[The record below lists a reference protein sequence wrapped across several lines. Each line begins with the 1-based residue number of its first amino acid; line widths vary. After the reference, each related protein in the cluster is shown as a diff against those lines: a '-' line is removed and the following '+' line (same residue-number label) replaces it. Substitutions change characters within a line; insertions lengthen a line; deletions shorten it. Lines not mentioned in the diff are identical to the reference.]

1 MRIGSLSRKITLAN
15 SKLRAVWGSG
25 ALSTA
30 CHSLLPLSRFRLD
43 LGLIHIPLIVGPL
56 LGSEVLD
63 MTCTFDS
70 HTTIQRLGMLFNI
83 AHGRVAKA
91 SALFCSYTHIGE
103 HGRPSR
109 RSRAAVC
116 FFAANAGHEIKTSSS
131 RWVGKDFSWQRAL
144 LPSASARRTRPRWS
158 VTSAH
163 RMPIT
168 RRCIMFQN

>member
-1 MRIGSLSRKITLAN
+1 MRIGSSSRKITLAN

-63 MTCTFDS
+63 MSCTFDS

-83 AHGRVAKA
+83 AHGA
-91 SALFCSYTHIGE
+91 SGPGYLDFYSHETKRCPVLP
-103 HGRPSR
+103 RPCETSWRR
-109 RSRAAVC
+109 RSRC
-116 FFAANAGHEIKTSSS
+116 RMLFRKS
-131 RWVGKDFSWQRAL
+131 RPVHPDRWGRAFLATWLCRIQRVEQGCCRSL
-144 LPSASARRTRPRWS
+144 YQHTGCPSQEDGLQIR
-158 VTSAH
+158 
-163 RMPIT
+163 ID
-168 RRCIMFQN
+168 

>member
-63 MTCTFDS
+63 MTCTFGT

-83 AHGRVAKA
+83 AHGPP
-91 SALFCSYTHIGE
+91 ALSL
-103 HGRPSR
+103 SD
-109 RSRAAVC
+109 AVQ
-116 FFAANAGHEIKTSSS
+116 EIKTNPS
-131 RWVGKDFSWQRAL
+131 RWMRKRFAWQRGFAAFSV
-144 LPSASARRTRPRWS
+144 SA
-158 VTSAH
+158 
-163 RMPIT
+163 
-168 RRCIMFQN
+168 